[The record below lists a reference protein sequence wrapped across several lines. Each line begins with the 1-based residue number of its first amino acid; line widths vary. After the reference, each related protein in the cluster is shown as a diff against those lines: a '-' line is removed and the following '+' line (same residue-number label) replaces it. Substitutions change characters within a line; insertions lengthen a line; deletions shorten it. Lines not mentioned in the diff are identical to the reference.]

1 MGISPETDSQ
11 YWVAPIAQDVFDKYI
26 KTYSK
31 QLTTY
36 ILNLKSINFQ

>member
-1 MGISPETDSQ
+1 MGISPESDSQ
-11 YWVAPIAQDVFDKYI
+11 YWAAPIVQDVFDKYI

-36 ILNLKSINFQ
+36 ILNLKSINLK